1 MKEIADRLVKWIAE
15 HVEEAGAQGTVV
27 GVSGGVDSAAV
38 LALCARA
45 TPGCVTG
52 VIMPCHSA
60 AEDVEDA
67 ELVIR
72 TVGAERLMV
81 DLTPVFDRFLET
93 LDESATCGDLVQANI
108 RPRLRMI
115 TLYHVAARRRSLV
128 VGTGNRSEIHV
139 GYFTKHG
146 DGAVDLLPL
155 GGLVKEEVRRLASYL
170 GIPERIV
177 NRVPSA
183 GLWPGQ
189 TDEGEMGLTYKELDR
204 YLLTGDAEPQV
215 QQIIDKRHRLSE
227 HKRRMP
233 PVPVL

>member
-15 HVEEAGAQGTVV
+15 HVEGAGARGTVV

-45 TPGCVTG
+45 TPGRVTG

-60 AEDVEDA
+60 AQDLEDA

-72 TVGAERLMV
+72 TVGVESLIV
-81 DLTPVFDRFLET
+81 DLTPVFDRFVET
-93 LDESATCGDLVQANI
+93 LGESAMLGDLAQANI

-115 TLYHVAARRRSLV
+115 TLYHVAARRKSLV
-128 VGTGNRSEIHV
+128 VGTGNRAEMHV

-146 DGAVDLLPL
+146 DGGVDLLPL

-170 GIPERIV
+170 GIPDRIV

-189 TDEGEMGLTYKELDR
+189 TDEGEMGLTYKEIDE
-204 YLLTGDAEPQV
+204 YLLTGDAKPRV
-215 QQIIDKRHRLSE
+215 QQMIDSMHRLSE